1 MGMVTGNKCRG
12 SGYSEILIEA
22 ELVTTGCLS
31 SVLKG
36 KAYAKALF
44 CLKTVSEAMQ
54 RLLFE
59 RFAEEENVEV
69 HNPVALLNLVQTCNR
84 QNLDLAL
91 QDPSTLTILER
102 YASYENQVRNGHLG
116 KTATFWLSVIE
127 HTRLIL
133 IVAVFCEDQQT
144 CPFSTSVT
152 GKWLTSFLHMMG
164 QTTQGNL
171 HFRLKLL
178 KNSN

>member
-1 MGMVTGNKCRG
+1 MKYMGMVTGNKCRG

-22 ELVTTGCLS
+22 ELVITGCLNG
-31 SVLKG
+31 VLKG

-69 HNPVALLNLVQTCNR
+69 YHPVALLYLVQFCNR
-84 QNLDLAL
+84 EKLDLAL

-102 YASYENQVRNGHLG
+102 YVSYEDRVRNGHLG
-116 KTATFWLSVIE
+116 KIATFWLSVIE
-127 HTRLIL
+127 HMHLIL
-133 IVAVFCEDQQT
+133 MLQY
-144 CPFSTSVT
+144 SVKT
-152 GKWLTSFLHMMG
+152 NNFPLFHMCNRDMADLFFAYDG
-164 QTTQGNL
+164 PNYS
-171 HFRLKLL
+171 R
-178 KNSN
+178 